1 MLAGGKLP
9 FEADNMPEARPPI
22 PTPSPRAPPPP
33 HGSGRRLQPQV
44 SRLQPDASPLLQVF
58 RMIKEEEPTVPPHA
72 SAALQQLL
80 RRMLAKRPEQRPSLQ
95 ELRIDPWVT
104 ASGTHPLPYQD
115 CGEMVPT
122 ETEIHDAIKE
132 LGVSIKVVVAAKK
145 WRSAALKSHA
155 AVSFMHAAADAAA
168 KDDAAR
174 DEVVAK
180 QAGAEAEQAVAANAF
195 ANAGIAAR
203 GRAAAGAAGD
213 DTPVASAPD
222 EAI

>member
-1 MLAGGKLP
+1 
-9 FEADNMPEARPPI
+9 
-22 PTPSPRAPPPP
+22 
-33 HGSGRRLQPQV
+33 
-44 SRLQPDASPLLQVF
+44 
-58 RMIKEEEPTVPPHA
+58 
-72 SAALQQLL
+72 
-80 RRMLAKRPEQRPSLQ
+80 
-95 ELRIDPWVT
+95 
-104 ASGTHPLPYQD
+104 
-115 CGEMVPT
+115 MVPT

-145 WRSAALKSHA
+145 WRGAALKSHA